1 MLIEQYAPR
10 KEGIFRRSSKWFQ
23 LTNAKVRIDAGI
35 SRCSSQVL
43 VFPENMQLKQ
53 LILTKTPGRG
63 RSNIQTGDQQ
73 EILKCQQTE

>member
-1 MLIEQYAPR
+1 MLIEEYAPR

-43 VFPENMQLKQ
+43 VFPENMQLK
-53 LILTKTPGRG
+53 
-63 RSNIQTGDQQ
+63 
-73 EILKCQQTE
+73 